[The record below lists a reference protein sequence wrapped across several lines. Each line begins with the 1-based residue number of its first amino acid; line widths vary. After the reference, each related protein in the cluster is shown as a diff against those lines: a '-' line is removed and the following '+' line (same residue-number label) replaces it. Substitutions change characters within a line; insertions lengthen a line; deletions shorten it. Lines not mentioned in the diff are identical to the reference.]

1 MEKIIK
7 VALLSKF
14 SAEALPS
21 IMEVINA
28 TPNPLIATE
37 ILLGTYEQPE
47 LPATSMCR
55 NTLRTLKSVD
65 YWNNQV
71 RYTYESEETKGIYIH
86 KDTDSDLVTIDN
98 YEEFMIDRC
107 EYPDSSVW
115 ISVPTGNMNTSSSST
130 SIDEWLKYQGE

>member
-47 LPATSMCR
+47 LPATSMYR
-55 NTLRTLKSVD
+55 NTLRTIKSVD

-71 RYTYESEETKGIYIH
+71 RYTYESAETKGIYIH

-98 YEEFMIDRC
+98 YEEFMIDRS
-107 EYPDSSVW
+107 EYPDSAVW
-115 ISVPTGNMNTSSSST
+115 ISVPTGNINTSSSST
-130 SIDEWLKYQGE
+130 SIDDWLKYQGE